1 MRISSRVQL
10 CVIRGRSAVVRVAAL
25 SDLDQRVGKP
35 MRSPAGR
42 TGGVGA
48 WRRRRE
54 SHRAPEARLVALRA
68 ADTAA
73 VEEGAGRKVEAGQH
87 DK

>member
-1 MRISSRVQL
+1 
-10 CVIRGRSAVVRVAAL
+10 
-25 SDLDQRVGKP
+25 

-48 WRRRRE
+48 RRRRRE
-54 SHRAPEARLVALRA
+54 HHRSPEAPLVAIRA